1 MVKCRCCPR
10 QKGRQMDSA
19 QDSIGVVVLEPNKQ
33 LLDKLCACAQRVWGK
48 YEVLPRQTG
57 KELALAA
64 QNLTAGLVIVR
75 ASFQRSSTLIQ
86 STLLDMY
93 AAGAQILIVQDTPF
107 RVSESSWATVAG
119 IHFLPDRAND
129 EQLHDL
135 LTMTLVRHC
144 MPQLNKLI

>member
-1 MVKCRCCPR
+1 MEA
-10 QKGRQMDSA
+10 A

-33 LLDKLCACAQRVWGK
+33 LLDKLCICAQRVWGK

-64 QNLTAGLVIVR
+64 KNLTAGLVIVR
-75 ASFQRSSTLIQ
+75 ASFQRSSALIQ

-107 RVSESSWATVAG
+107 RVSESAWATVAG
-119 IHFLPDRAND
+119 IHFLSDRAND
-129 EQLHDL
+129 DQLHDL
-135 LTMTLVRHC
+135 LTMALVRHC
-144 MPQLNKLI
+144 MPQLNNLN